1 MQNAQRSAQGVKIMK
16 EMICICCP
24 MGCRLSVDDSDK
36 NDIKVSGNTC
46 PRGAK
51 YARDEVICPKRMVTS
66 VVEVE
71 GGEIGMVSVKTS
83 DSIPKDRMFDALK
96 LLDNLVI
103 PAPVKLGQVIV
114 ENVLGL
120 GVDFVATKDV
130 PKKNSSRYVVSLDQG
145 TTSSRAIVFD
155 KRGKIVA
162 SAQKEFKQLYPKA
175 GWVEHDPEEIFS
187 TQLEV
192 FVEAVEKSKISPRAI
207 SAIGITNQRETTL
220 VWDKLTGKPVYNAIV
235 WQCRRTA
242 DYCESLKSQGYDEL
256 IFKKTGLTV
265 DAYFSATKL
274 KWILD
279 NVDGARER
287 AERGE
292 LLFGTID
299 TFLMWKL
306 SGGKIHATDYTNA
319 SRTMMFN
326 IVTLKWDKELLDL
339 YKIPEIMLPKVCPS
353 SYEFGKCDK
362 KFLGEEIPICGVA
375 GDQQSALF
383 GHLCVEKGSV
393 KNTYGTG
400 CFTLMNTGE
409 EFVKSKRGLITTLA
423 ASMEDG
429 RPQYILEGSVFVGG
443 AVLQWLRDELGL
455 ISSAKEAD
463 ILSATV
469 EDTNGVYIVPAFVG
483 LGAPHWD
490 AKARGTVT
498 GLTRGTKKAHFVRA
512 GLESIAYQVFD
523 VVHAME
529 SDIGYKIS
537 SLAVDGGAS
546 VSNILMQFQSDLL
559 QAEVKRPPVIE
570 TTALGVCYLAGL
582 NAGVW
587 SGIEELKREISEGV
601 TFAPKMD
608 EERRYSLLLGWEE
621 SIART
626 KRR

>member
-1 MQNAQRSAQGVKIMK
+1 
-16 EMICICCP
+16 
-24 MGCRLSVDDSDK
+24 
-36 NDIKVSGNTC
+36 
-46 PRGAK
+46 
-51 YARDEVICPKRMVTS
+51 
-66 VVEVE
+66 
-71 GGEIGMVSVKTS
+71 
-83 DSIPKDRMFDALK
+83 
-96 LLDNLVI
+96 
-103 PAPVKLGQVIV
+103 
-114 ENVLGL
+114 
-120 GVDFVATKDV
+120 
-130 PKKNSSRYVVSLDQG
+130 
-145 TTSSRAIVFD
+145 
-155 KRGKIVA
+155 
-162 SAQKEFKQLYPKA
+162 
-175 GWVEHDPEEIFS
+175 
-187 TQLEV
+187 
-192 FVEAVEKSKISPRAI
+192 
-207 SAIGITNQRETTL
+207 
-220 VWDKLTGKPVYNAIV
+220 
-235 WQCRRTA
+235 
-242 DYCESLKSQGYDEL
+242 
-256 IFKKTGLTV
+256 
-265 DAYFSATKL
+265 
-274 KWILD
+274 
-279 NVDGARER
+279 
-287 AERGE
+287 
-292 LLFGTID
+292 
-299 TFLMWKL
+299 
-306 SGGKIHATDYTNA
+306 
-319 SRTMMFN
+319 
-326 IVTLKWDKELLDL
+326 
-339 YKIPEIMLPKVCPS
+339 
-353 SYEFGKCDK
+353 
-362 KFLGEEIPICGVA
+362 
-375 GDQQSALF
+375 
-383 GHLCVEKGSV
+383 
-393 KNTYGTG
+393 
-400 CFTLMNTGE
+400 MNTGE